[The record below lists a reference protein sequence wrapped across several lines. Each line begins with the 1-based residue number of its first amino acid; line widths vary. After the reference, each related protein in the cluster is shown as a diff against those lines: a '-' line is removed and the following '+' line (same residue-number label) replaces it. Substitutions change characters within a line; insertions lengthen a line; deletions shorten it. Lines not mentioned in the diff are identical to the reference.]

1 MNLKQKIKN
10 LVEEKK
16 PNDTLLQEVSTK
28 LASASNIDYEAYNT
42 FLDIEYSVYRYNNF
56 LKNNMQNNAE
66 KEAKNLINLSDEN
79 STVLQGGISNIKYI
93 WHTEPNACKKCR
105 ELDGTE
111 YNSKE
116 DIPEKPHPNC
126 KCYIEE
132 IKDDDEACDCY
143 KFLIILMTYYKKLKT
158 YKMKY
163 IMKKKIFIEL
173 LIIIRTVILI

>member
-1 MNLKQKIKN
+1 
-10 LVEEKK
+10 
-16 PNDTLLQEVSTK
+16 
-28 LASASNIDYEAYNT
+28 
-42 FLDIEYSVYRYNNF
+42 
-56 LKNNMQNNAE
+56 MQNNAE

-79 STVLQGGISNIKYI
+79 STVLKGGISNIKYI

-105 ELDGTE
+105 EFDGTE

-116 DIPEKPHPNC
+116 DIPENLIQTANAILKKLKMTMKRAIVIN
-126 KCYIEE
+126 
-132 IKDDDEACDCY
+132 
-143 KFLIILMTYYKKLKT
+143 FLIILMTYYKKLKT